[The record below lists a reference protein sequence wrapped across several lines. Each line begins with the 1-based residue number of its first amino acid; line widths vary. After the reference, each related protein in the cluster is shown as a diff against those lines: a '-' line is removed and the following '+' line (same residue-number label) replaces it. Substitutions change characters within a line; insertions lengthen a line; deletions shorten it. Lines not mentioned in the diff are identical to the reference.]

1 MGKLHQRRT
10 AMISASV
17 NEMAVSGMVT
27 VRPGSNIL
35 PKESTRI
42 PQAFGHGAELSF
54 FGWGAGIFPTKTVS
68 MRCHFA
74 ILQE

>member
-1 MGKLHQRRT
+1 
-10 AMISASV
+10 MISASV

-42 PQAFGHGAELSF
+42 PHRRSDMGRNSPFLVGVV
-54 FGWGAGIFPTKTVS
+54 GIFPTKTV
-68 MRCHFA
+68 CYEIVAHFA
-74 ILQE
+74 GFCKSEI